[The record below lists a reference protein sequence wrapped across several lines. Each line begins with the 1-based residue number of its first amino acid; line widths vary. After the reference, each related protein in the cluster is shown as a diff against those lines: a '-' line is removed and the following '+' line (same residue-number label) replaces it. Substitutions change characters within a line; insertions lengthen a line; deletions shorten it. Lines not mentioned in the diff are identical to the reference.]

1 MSQKPLANTSLF
13 HPEGFCTPNTGFLD
27 SNVRCS
33 AQPHLSARFWARARG
48 YAGCSLSVPCPIAA
62 SLFIPQNI
70 VTIPPNLHSVLSR
83 SDIFPRYLS
92 RGHTAEPSD
101 TGTRAA
107 AEFSL
112 CCASHAARPC
122 PQSQAFPP
130 GHLTTAM
137 PVCLPTSSHTA
148 PAPRGH
154 PSASSQLSL
163 STGTGW
169 ATAKPRGRTHST
181 HSAAALH
188 PTPSNTRTQVSLHKQ
203 NKERGRGLS
212 LGVQRAEPSPGSA
225 SPDPAPRRPWPCW
238 ERHAAGH
245 AQLRELREK
254 ENAHQNTSRKIHPEG
269 LN

>member
-1 MSQKPLANTSLF
+1 MSQKPLANTPLF

-27 SNVRCS
+27 SNVRRS
-33 AQPHLSARFWARARG
+33 AQPHLSARFQARARG

-130 GHLTTAM
+130 DTSPQPCPCACPPPHTRLLLPGGTPLPALSSPYLQGQVGRQPNREAARTARTLLLLST
-137 PVCLPTSSHTA
+137 PPQAT
-148 PAPRGH
+148 RGH
-154 PSASSQLSL
+154 
-163 STGTGW
+163 
-169 ATAKPRGRTHST
+169 RYHY
-181 HSAAALH
+181 
-188 PTPSNTRTQVSLHKQ
+188 
-203 NKERGRGLS
+203 
-212 LGVQRAEPSPGSA
+212 
-225 SPDPAPRRPWPCW
+225 
-238 ERHAAGH
+238 
-245 AQLRELREK
+245 
-254 ENAHQNTSRKIHPEG
+254 TSRTRSEAEACR
-269 LN
+269 